1 MPFRRRIIHDTTSS
15 SSPPRSLGR
24 QVPGSSAPLEQRD
37 ASSPPAFERQATIP
51 ATKKARSAAEGRV
64 VVIDISSDDSVRSS
78 PTLNNQGQAVVMPVW
93 NPLHFAAE
101 FGHFPTAD
109 DVPMVGIPA
118 AQDAVVLDGDD
129 GYLWNAVPASVRQFL
144 DLEAAC
150 VDDTSSG
157 SSDGSDGEL
166 SPGFID
172 DIEPE
177 KENITVEDVQ
187 LLQRMFPKTYR
198 CVCHV
203 IHGRIDSAFD
213 VLFRWMSRRGSLP
226 P

>member
-1 MPFRRRIIHDTTSS
+1 MPFSRRILHDTSSS

-24 QVPGSSAPLEQRD
+24 QVPGSIAPLEQRD
-37 ASSPPAFERQATIP
+37 ASTPSAFDREATNPAA
-51 ATKKARSAAEGRV
+51 KKARSAAEGRV
-64 VVIDISSDDSVRSS
+64 EVIDISSDDSVRSS
-78 PTLNNQGQAVVMPVW
+78 PTLGNQNQAVVLPVW

-101 FGHFPTAD
+101 FGHFPTPD

-118 AQDAVVLDGDD
+118 AQDAAVLDVND
-129 GYLWNAVPASVRQFL
+129 GYLWNAVPASVRQYL
-144 DLEAAC
+144 DLEATC
-150 VDDTSSG
+150 VSDTSSG

-177 KENITVEDVQ
+177 KENITVEDVK

-198 CVCHV
+198 CDCHV
-203 IHGRIDSAFD
+203 IHGRIGSAFD
-213 VLFRWMSRRGSLP
+213 VLFRWMSRRGPLSP
-226 P
+226 